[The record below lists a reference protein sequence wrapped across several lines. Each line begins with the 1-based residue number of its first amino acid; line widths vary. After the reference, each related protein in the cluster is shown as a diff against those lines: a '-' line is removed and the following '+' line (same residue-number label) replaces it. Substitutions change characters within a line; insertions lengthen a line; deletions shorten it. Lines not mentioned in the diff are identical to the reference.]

1 MKECNNCR
9 GLSLLLVV
17 SKVMGKTVIER
28 IRSGVDSKLSNEQA
42 GFKRGKGT
50 TDTNARDCTSFYF
63 YFVDVE
69 KAFESVHRQRRPVVD
84 YEKLQY
90 NQDDQHGEIT
100 DLQRLNLSAL

>member
-1 MKECNNCR
+1 M
-9 GLSLLLVV
+9 LLVV

-42 GFKRGKGT
+42 RFKRGKGT

-69 KAFESVHRQRRPVVD
+69 KAFESVHRDGLWLIMKGYSITKMINMVKAQT
-84 YEKLQY
+84 Y
-90 NQDDQHGEIT
+90 N
-100 DLQRLNLSAL
+100 DLI

>member
-1 MKECNNCR
+1 M
-9 GLSLLLVV
+9 LLVV

-50 TDTNARDCTSFYF
+50 TDTCTNARDCTSFYF

-69 KAFESVHRQRRPVVD
+69 KAFESVHRDGLWLIMKSYSITKMINMVKAQT
-84 YEKLQY
+84 Y
-90 NQDDQHGEIT
+90 N
-100 DLQRLNLSAL
+100 DLI

>member
-1 MKECNNCR
+1 M
-9 GLSLLLVV
+9 LLVV

-69 KAFESVHRQRRPVVD
+69 KAFESVHRDGLWLIMKSYSITKMINMVKSQT
-84 YEKLQY
+84 Y
-90 NQDDQHGEIT
+90 N
-100 DLQRLNLSAL
+100 DLI

>member
-1 MKECNNCR
+1 M
-9 GLSLLLVV
+9 LLVV

-69 KAFESVHRQRRPVVD
+69 KAFESVHRDGLWLIMKSYSITKMINMVKAQT
-84 YEKLQY
+84 Y
-90 NQDDQHGEIT
+90 N
-100 DLQRLNLSAL
+100 DLI